1 MGNALPEGTG
11 NCRGQPK
18 TAHPLLAPFP
28 FGYPRWYP
36 MRFLRQFTALLA
48 FSILASLVATGHS
61 LALAQS
67 TDDAEEAVDEA
78 RQRANS
84 ASGLV
89 DEAVANRE
97 EIERQLA
104 DSIARLNELTAQ
116 LSQVGADVDRIATQV
131 GYADV
136 ELAGIQADLEVQAVD
151 AYMTVVASPSVSL
164 VNSGTVERA
173 MVASSVVEDVVADG
187 RLSVSQL
194 LTKRKD
200 LVALKETFLTEQ
212 EHYAELQAAV
222 DAEVANYTSLF
233 EQADAEV
240 AAAIRTADQ
249 ADREYRATL
258 SAVELARVKAEE
270 RQRQENRNVSTTTTS
285 PPAASPPG
293 TSPSNPTTT
302 TTSTPPT
309 TSSGGGGSGNHPPA
323 VEQWRSLVQQFFPS
337 SRVEEALQIINC
349 ESNGDPNAVNPYSG
363 AAGLFQFLPTTWA
376 TTAPAAGYPDA
387 SPFDPEANTASAAWL
402 ANHYQQLGYHYWHA
416 WNCKRV
422 LD

>member
-1 MGNALPEGTG
+1 
-11 NCRGQPK
+11 
-18 TAHPLLAPFP
+18 
-28 FGYPRWYP
+28 
-36 MRFLRQFTALLA
+36 MRFLRQFAALLA
-48 FSILASLVATGHS
+48 TTVLASLMATGGG
-61 LALAQS
+61 LAHAQS
-67 TDDAEEAVDEA
+67 TDEAEEAADEA
-78 RQRANS
+78 RQRART

-104 DSIARLNELTAQ
+104 DSIARLNELTAE
-116 LSQVGADVDRIATQV
+116 LSQVGADVDRIAAQV
-131 GYADV
+131 GYADI

-200 LVALKETFLTEQ
+200 LVALKEAFLEEQ
-212 EHYAELQAAV
+212 DRYAELQAAV
-222 DAEVANYTSLF
+222 DEEVAHYVSLY

-240 AAAIRTADQ
+240 ANAIRIADR
-249 ADREYRATL
+249 ADREYRAAL
-258 SAVELARVKAEE
+258 SAVDTARAKAEE
-270 RQRQENRNVSTTTTS
+270 RQRQENREPSTTTTT
-285 PPAASPPG
+285 PPT

-302 TTSTPPT
+302 TSSTPPT
-309 TSSGGGGSGNHPPA
+309 TSSGGGGPWNHPPA

-337 SRVEEALQIINC
+337 NRVEEALLIINC
-349 ESNGDPNAVNPYSG
+349 ESTGDPNAVNPYSG
-363 AAGLFQFLPTTWA
+363 AAGLFQFLPSTWT

-387 SPFDPEANTASAAWL
+387 SPLDPEANTASAAWL
-402 ANHYQQLGYHYWHA
+402 ANRYQQLGYDYWHA

>member
-1 MGNALPEGTG
+1 LF
-11 NCRGQPK
+11 
-18 TAHPLLAPFP
+18 HLLHFTHRPRV
-28 FGYPRWYP
+28 GYPHIYP
-36 MRFLRQFTALLA
+36 MRFLRQFAALLA
-48 FSILASLVATGHS
+48 TTLLASIVATGGG

-67 TDDAEEAVDEA
+67 TDEAEEAADEA
-78 RQRANS
+78 GQRART

-116 LSQVGADVDRIATQV
+116 LSQVGADVDRIAAQV

-136 ELAGIQADLEVQAVD
+136 ELAGIQADLEIQAVD

-200 LVALKETFLTEQ
+200 LVALKDAFLDEQ
-212 EHYAELQAAV
+212 ERYAELQAAV
-222 DAEVANYTSLF
+222 DEEVAHYVSLY
-233 EQADAEV
+233 EQADAEL
-240 AAAIRTADQ
+240 ANAIRLADQ
-249 ADREYRATL
+249 ADREHRAAL
-258 SAVELARVKAEE
+258 SAVDTARAKAEE
-270 RQRQENRNVSTTTTS
+270 RQRQENREASTTTTA
-285 PPAASPPG
+285 PPT

-302 TTSTPPT
+302 TSSTPPT
-309 TSSGGGGSGNHPPA
+309 TSSGGGGPWNHPPA
-323 VEQWRSLVQQFFPS
+323 VEQWRTLVQQFFPS
-337 SRVEEALQIINC
+337 NRVEEALRIINC

-363 AAGLFQFLPTTWA
+363 AAGLFQFLPSTWA

-402 ANHYQQLGYHYWHA
+402 ANRYQQLGYDYWHA

>member
-1 MGNALPEGTG
+1 
-11 NCRGQPK
+11 
-18 TAHPLLAPFP
+18 
-28 FGYPRWYP
+28 
-36 MRFLRQFTALLA
+36 MRFLRHFGVLLVTTL
-48 FSILASLVATGHS
+48 LASLMATGGG

-67 TDDAEEAVDEA
+67 TDEAEDAADEA
-78 RQRANS
+78 RQRART

-97 EIERQLA
+97 EIEHQLA

-116 LSQVGADVDRIATQV
+116 LSQVGADVDRIAAQV

-200 LVALKETFLTEQ
+200 LVALKEAFLAEQ
-212 EHYAELQAAV
+212 DRYAELQAAV
-222 DAEVANYTSLF
+222 DEEVAHYVSLY

-240 AAAIRTADQ
+240 ANAIRVADR
-249 ADREYRATL
+249 ADREYRAAL
-258 SAVELARVKAEE
+258 SAVDTARAKAEE
-270 RQRQENRNVSTTTTS
+270 RQRQESREASTTTTTTPPTTS
-285 PPAASPPG
+285 PSN
-293 TSPSNPTTT
+293 PSNPTTT
-302 TTSTPPT
+302 TSSTPPT
-309 TSSGGGGSGNHPPA
+309 TSSGGGGPWNHPPS
-323 VEQWRSLVQQFFPS
+323 VERWRPLVQQFFPS
-337 SRVEEALQIINC
+337 NRVEEALRIINC
-349 ESNGDPNAVNPYSG
+349 ESNGDPNAVNPYTG
-363 AAGLFQFLPTTWA
+363 AAGLFQFLPSTWA

-387 SPFDPEANTASAAWL
+387 SPLDPEANTASAAWL
-402 ANHYQQLGYHYWHA
+402 ANRYQQLGYDYWHA

>member
-1 MGNALPEGTG
+1 
-11 NCRGQPK
+11 
-18 TAHPLLAPFP
+18 
-28 FGYPRWYP
+28 
-36 MRFLRQFTALLA
+36 MRFLRHFAALLA
-48 FSILASLVATGHS
+48 TTLLASLMATGGG

-67 TDDAEEAVDEA
+67 TDEAEEAADEA
-78 RQRANS
+78 RQRARS

-104 DSIARLNELTAQ
+104 DSIARLNDLTAQ
-116 LSQVGADVDRIATQV
+116 LSQVGADVDRIAAQV

-200 LVALKETFLTEQ
+200 LVALKEAFLEEQ
-212 EHYAELQAAV
+212 DRYTELQAAV
-222 DAEVANYTSLF
+222 DEEVAHYVSLY

-240 AAAIRTADQ
+240 ANAIRIADR
-249 ADREYRATL
+249 ADREFRAAL
-258 SAVELARVKAEE
+258 SAVDTARAKAEE
-270 RQRQENRNVSTTTTS
+270 RQRQESREASTTTTTPPTPS
-285 PPAASPPG
+285 PSNPS
-293 TSPSNPTTT
+293 SPSNPTTT

-309 TSSGGGGSGNHPPA
+309 TSSGGGGPWNHPPA

-337 SRVEEALQIINC
+337 NRVEEALRIINC
-349 ESNGDPNAVNPYSG
+349 ESNGDPDAVNPYSG
-363 AAGLFQFLPTTWA
+363 AAGLFQFLPSTWA

-402 ANHYQQLGYHYWHA
+402 ANRYQQLGYDYWHA
-416 WNCKRV
+416 WSCKRV